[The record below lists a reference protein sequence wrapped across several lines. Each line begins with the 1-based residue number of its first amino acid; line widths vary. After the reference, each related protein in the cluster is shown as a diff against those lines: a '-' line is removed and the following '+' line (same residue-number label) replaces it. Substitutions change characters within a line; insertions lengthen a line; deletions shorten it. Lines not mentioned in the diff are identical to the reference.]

1 MVHDNLPKVSNDIKN
16 WKLGLASSSRY
27 LEGTDQ
33 AEEQDEDEDDQVGE
47 PLDNSQEE
55 IDVASESLLEEEFF

>member
-16 WKLGLASSSRY
+16 WELGLASSSRY

-33 AEEQDEDEDDQVGE
+33 AEEQDEDEDEQVGE
-47 PLDNSQEE
+47 TLDNSQEE

>member
-16 WKLGLASSSRY
+16 WKLSLASSSRY

-33 AEEQDEDEDDQVGE
+33 AEEQDEDEEDQVGE
-47 PLDNSQEE
+47 TLDNSQEE

>member
-16 WKLGLASSSRY
+16 WKLGLASSSKY
-27 LEGTDQ
+27 LEGIDQ
-33 AEEQDEDEDDQVGE
+33 AEEHDEDEEDQDGE

>member
-16 WKLGLASSSRY
+16 WKLGLTSSSRY

-33 AEEQDEDEDDQVGE
+33 AEEQDEDEDEQVGE
-47 PLDNSQEE
+47 TLDNSQEE